1 MLKVVLL
8 GRVKGTQLKRM
19 AKELVSKHSA
29 LFSEDFQKNK
39 EKIGEL
45 KIVGESKVERNKL
58 AGEVTALMRRARRAK
73 ETESV

>member
-1 MLKVVLL
+1 VLKVVLL